1 MTHRSFLL
9 LMSTWR
15 RPAVT
20 HFPRSVELHESRQK
34 AREMH
39 HYLIPLTPP
48 LPLGRQRQGESSR
61 QVAGRQL
68 DPSRAAVPWKGT
80 TGRRWSQTGPD
91 VIFPASPQGAA
102 ARTDFLM
109 RRGRGLLSCSW
120 HIGTSSFSV
129 FVMVFFLLVVF
140 SVYFKCIL
148 REMTFKLV

>member
-1 MTHRSFLL
+1 M
-9 LMSTWR
+9 WR
-15 RPAVT
+15 RDASLVPPLDEHMAAAGSDT
-20 HFPRSVELHESRQK
+20 LSERVELHGSWQK

-68 DPSRAAVPWKGT
+68 DPSRAAVPWKGA

-102 ARTDFLM
+102 AWVDFLM
-109 RRGRGLLSCSW
+109 RRGLLCCFW

-129 FVMVFFLLVVF
+129 LQRLWCFFSCGGIFCLF
-140 SVYFKCIL
+140 
-148 REMTFKLV
+148 